1 MNLSILKPLQA
12 DWIIKLYNKMTSL
25 SGKNVI
31 LKGWEKAGIK
41 DGIEMGTAG
50 LPSLD
55 PFGEVDP
62 LVVRGRN
69 EIFDYDLLAAL
80 SINNDRLEE
89 GCTTVQNEEDGD
101 DSEWEDPNEDGSA
114 FDIFEDDD
122 EWMKYMLIIYFFFFF
137 VSIAKFS
144 TNK

>member
-1 MNLSILKPLQA
+1 
-12 DWIIKLYNKMTSL
+12 
-25 SGKNVI
+25 
-31 LKGWEKAGIK
+31 
-41 DGIEMGTAG
+41 MGTAG

-55 PFGEVDP
+55 PFDEVDP

-122 EWMKYMLIIYFFFFF
+122 E
-137 VSIAKFS
+137 
-144 TNK
+144 